1 MNEIVPDVIKIA
13 RNPEIAEL
21 IRELTTRMKAEGC
34 IGGRKC
40 TDYQ

>member
-21 IRELTTRMKAEGC
+21 IRELTTRMRTKGC
-34 IGGRKC
+34 IGGIKC
-40 TDYQ
+40 TDHQ